1 MSVEAWRAIAERFG
15 MKYGVEVMVG
25 GARAFVERNRIV
37 LPGDVPEKMTDV
49 MHGLFL
55 HCKEHILQ
63 KDYEALEVEA
73 PAMQAAMNLT
83 MDIHNDELVLNTD
96 PGYEQLNQTVHE
108 YQEKKLPMDQR
119 EQLFHWKQKVAVELH
134 NRSLPRS
141 VWEGES
147 LTKDPR
153 VKHFFKANK
162 SALRRLYKELKSLK
176 PDREAQK
183 KWAKWLLVR
192 LFDELM
198 DEQEKEAQKADPNA
212 PLSDKFTGAVLN
224 ALKGMPGASLT
235 PPGLQGDNFECIS
248 PGDLKQKVP
257 EKVTVQKLKEFLTQ
271 TFEKVQRDESGSID
285 PAKLPTYWQGDDDLY
300 TDETKKVVKRVKI
313 KVAIDSSG
321 SMDAELDD
329 KEKRYSA
336 VIRGLGLVAQAVER
350 IVNDE
355 GMDITLEVWAFAS
368 MDRLLKRPEERWDP
382 GEFKKKYMANFGGG
396 TQASTLIKN
405 FASENNE
412 EGTLTIVV
420 ILTDGG
426 FGDNADEEIEKGM
439 TDPRKKWL
447 LVGVGREEEL
457 GDTTHLRFLAK
468 TLADVE
474 YILCQVVQE
483 AAANL

>member
-25 GARAFVERNRIV
+25 GQRAYCEENRIV
-37 LPGDVPEKMTDV
+37 LPGDVPEKMQDV

-63 KDYEALEVEA
+63 KDHEALKPES
-73 PAMQAAMNLT
+73 PALQMGLSITQ
-83 MDIHNDELVLNTD
+83 DIHNDELILQTD
-96 PGYEQLNQTVHE
+96 PGYEQLNQMVHE

-119 EQLFHWKQKVAVELH
+119 RQLLHWKQKVAVELH

-147 LTKDPR
+147 LTDDRR
-153 VKHFFKANK
+153 VKNFFKKNK
-162 SALRRLYKELKSLK
+162 REIKKMFKELKDLRPNK
-176 PDREAQK
+176 AAQK
-183 KWAKWLLVR
+183 KWAEWLLVR
-192 LFDELM
+192 LFDELF
-198 DEQEKEAQKADPNA
+198 DEQEKQDVADGKGIPDKQAQGI
-212 PLSDKFTGAVLN
+212 LSQV
-224 ALKGMPGASLT
+224 KGMPGSGLT
-235 PPGLQGDNFECIS
+235 PPGLSGDNFECVS

-285 PAKLPTYWQGDDDLY
+285 PAKLPTYWQGDDDLFA
-300 TDETKKVVKRVKI
+300 DETKKVVKHVKL

-321 SMDAELDD
+321 SMDSPLDD
-329 KEKRYSA
+329 NEKRYSA

-355 GMDITLEVWAFAS
+355 GMDISLEVWAFAS
-368 MDRLLKRPEERWDP
+368 TDRLLKRPEERWDP
-382 GEFKKKYMANFGGG
+382 GEFKKRYMQNFGGG
-396 TQASTLIKN
+396 TSASTLIKN
-405 FASENNE
+405 FAAENNE

-420 ILTDGG
+420 VLTDGG
-426 FGDNADEEIEKGM
+426 FGDNAEEEIEKGM
-439 TDPRKKWL
+439 ADVRKKWL
-447 LVGVGREEEL
+447 LVGVGNEEEL
-457 GDTTHLRFLAK
+457 GDTTHFRFLAK
-468 TLADVE
+468 SLADVE